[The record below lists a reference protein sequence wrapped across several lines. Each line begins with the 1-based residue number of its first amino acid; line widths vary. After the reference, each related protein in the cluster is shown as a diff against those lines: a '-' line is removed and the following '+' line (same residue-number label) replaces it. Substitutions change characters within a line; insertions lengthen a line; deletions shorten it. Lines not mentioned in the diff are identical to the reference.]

1 MILLENKKAV
11 FDYEILEKFEAGIQL
26 LGFEVKSLKMKQG
39 SLAGGRVAIRNN
51 EAFIVGMQI
60 PPYQPKNISA
70 DYDPYRTRK
79 LLLRKSEIDFIEGKS
94 SQKGLTAVPLNVYT
108 KDGFIKISFCLA
120 RGLKKYDK
128 RHIIKQREAK
138 RDIERKIKGATE

>member
-39 SLAGGRVAIRNN
+39 SLAGGRVVIRNN
-51 EAFIVGMQI
+51 EAFVVGMQV

-79 LLLRKSEIDFIEGKS
+79 LLLRKSEIDYLEGKAN
-94 SQKGLTAVPLNVYT
+94 QKGLTTVPLNVYT

-128 RHIIKQREAK
+128 RE
-138 RDIERKIKGATE
+138 KIKERDVKREIGRKFKIR